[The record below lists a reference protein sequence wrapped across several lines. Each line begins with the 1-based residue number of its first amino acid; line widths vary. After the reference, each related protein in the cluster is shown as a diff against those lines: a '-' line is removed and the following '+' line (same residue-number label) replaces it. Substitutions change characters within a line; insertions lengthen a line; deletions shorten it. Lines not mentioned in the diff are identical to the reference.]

1 MKIPDWLVK
10 VSRVISY
17 TFNGVACVVAP
28 AVIAF
33 AVSNV
38 DLKYKILFP
47 SLYILS
53 TVVPY
58 FILRKMGKVTDMEF
72 SKREER
78 PLYFTIASTLYLVL
92 FLASAFLKDSTIFHI
107 TLTTFVTTCVLTIV
121 NLYWKMSG
129 HMTFSTLFF
138 FSLLYIF
145 PSVKL
150 LPLVFILTPIIAA
163 TRVILKK
170 HTVWQTVVGTLASA
184 AVCILFYWFL

>member
-1 MKIPDWLVK
+1 MKTPIWLVNTSK
-10 VSRVISY
+10 AISY
-17 TFNGVACVVAP
+17 TFNGFACIVAP
-28 AVIAF
+28 AAIVF

-38 DLKYKILFP
+38 DLKYKIVFP
-47 SLYILS
+47 LLYALV
-53 TVVPY
+53 TVIPFVV
-58 FILRKMGKVTDMEF
+58 LRRLGKVTDIEF

-78 PLYFTIASTLYLVL
+78 PLYFTIASTCYLLL
-92 FLASAFLKDSTIFHI
+92 FVASAFLKDSTIFHV
-107 TLTTFVTTCVLTIV
+107 TLAVFVTTCILTIV

-150 LPLVFILTPIIAA
+150 LPLIFILTPIIAA

-170 HTVWQTVVGTLASA
+170 HTIWQTVVGTIVSA